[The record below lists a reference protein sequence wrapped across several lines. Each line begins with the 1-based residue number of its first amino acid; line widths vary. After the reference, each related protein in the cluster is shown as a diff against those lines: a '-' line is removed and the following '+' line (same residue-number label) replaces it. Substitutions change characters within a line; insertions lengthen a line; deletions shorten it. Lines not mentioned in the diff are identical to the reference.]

1 VRKFDWYND
10 RIAEQEIEK
19 IVKMADETK
28 EILIAEQYYKELN
41 FSPFQSHLDLLKMIQ
56 QKLMSF
62 TRKNALKKRKNALK
76 KRKNALKK
84 RILKK
89 CLKVDV

>member
-1 VRKFDWYND
+1 
-10 RIAEQEIEK
+10 
-19 IVKMADETK
+19 MADETK